1 MRTSTGSNFF
11 VAEPQRIN
19 AVELNRLTQAER
31 LEKIRNSRG
40 KTKYEMLLDAKDGDQ
55 LTAMLHPQ
63 EIYLTVSDIG
73 PEYAAELLLL
83 TSTEQI
89 VTLFDLDCWEGDCLD
104 PKATLQWLSLLL
116 ETGEAKVCRTISEM
130 EPELFVLF
138 LKSFIKVVAGP
149 EVYDDD
155 DNVRNARRVD
165 GLYDIDYRDE
175 ESAKIVGGILNIL
188 QQGNQE
194 HWMLLLEMVRGELDT
209 VLEEE
214 VYQSRSNRLLDY
226 GFLPPAEARS
236 IYSIVDPDSY
246 RPESGKRFDLES
258 DGLQSPL
265 PLLRLAQPG
274 GLLAEVLSSGIDHNL
289 ATELCL
295 LANRKMAADLV
306 DLSREEDVSLS
317 LSQLYDGLNLGLEHL
332 TGNDVI
338 RAGTMFRDN
347 YLQQIFQVGHSLIK
361 KLAERGKFL
370 LSTPP
375 GKLLDGPYRRFIDNL
390 QQSPPSF
397 FCGIRVGDPQQP
409 EMINS
414 LKQLSRIESI
424 LNQIELQQQ
433 IYTDILSIDQDQLEQ
448 LDLSDCNIE
457 ELTDLTLSDLFLTSL
472 ANQLLGK
479 EFTPQPLNASKLPTL
494 HRLMVHN
501 GKLNPQIVEQ
511 VRNQLD
517 AQLPGTSEFADYC
530 LEIWQEEFC
539 QLEETD
545 IDPCYLSGLVIK
557 LSD

>member
-1 MRTSTGSNFF
+1 MRTPTGRNFF
-11 VAEPQRIN
+11 VAEPQRIS

-55 LTAMLHPQ
+55 LTPRLHPQ
-63 EIYLTVSDIG
+63 EIYLTVSAVG

-89 VTLFDLDCWEGDCLD
+89 VTLFDLDCWEGDCID

-116 ETGEAKVCRTISEM
+116 ETGEAKVYRTISEM

-155 DNVRNARRVD
+155 DNIRNAKRVD

-188 QQGNQE
+188 QQGDQE
-194 HWMLLLEMVRGELDT
+194 NWMLLLEMVRGELDS

-236 IYSIVDPDSY
+236 IYTIVDPDSY
-246 RPESGKRFDLES
+246 KPESGKRFDLES

-274 GLLAEVLSSGIDHNL
+274 GLLAEVLSSGIDHSL

-295 LANRKMAADLV
+295 LANRKMTADLV
-306 DLSREEDVSLS
+306 DLSHEENVSQS

-332 TGNDVI
+332 TGNDVV
-338 RAGTMFRDN
+338 RAGAIFRDN
-347 YLQQIFQVGHSLIK
+347 YLQQIFQVGHSLVH
-361 KLAERGKFL
+361 KLAERGKAL
-370 LSTPP
+370 LSTPA
-375 GKLLDGPYRRFIDNL
+375 GKLLDGPFRRFVENL
-390 QQSPPSF
+390 QQSPPSL
-397 FCGIRVGDPQQP
+397 FCGIRIGDPQQP
-409 EMINS
+409 EMISS
-414 LKQLSRIESI
+414 LRQLTCIETI
-424 LNQIELQQQ
+424 LRQIELQQQ
-433 IYTDILSIDQDQLEQ
+433 IFTEILSVEQDQLEQ

-457 ELTDLTLSDLFLTSL
+457 ELTDLTLSDLFLTAL
-472 ANQLLGK
+472 ANQLLGG
-479 EFTPQPLNASKLPTL
+479 EFIPQPLNTSELPTL
-494 HRLMVHN
+494 HRLLVQN
-501 GKLNPQIVEQ
+501 GGLNPQIVEQ
-511 VRNQLD
+511 VRDQLD
-517 AQLPGTSEFADYC
+517 AQLPGASEFADYC

-539 QLEETD
+539 QLEEAE
-545 IDPCYLSGLVIK
+545 IDPHYLSGLIIK